1 MSFNP
6 DTLPKVNIYPHSN
19 NGEGVEIIEVS
30 QKHILFNN
38 GIRWMIHHKE
48 NYREEKEM
56 YSSYDLG
63 YGDILISGLGF
74 GILALWLANKPGVKS
89 VTVIEINKEII
100 DLFIKNNKIPDN
112 LTIINDNMITYETN
126 KKYDCLFLD
135 HYEMQ
140 HKDWILNDAKKI
152 SKRIQH
158 DVFWIWS
165 LEPLYMNK
173 MYPDVIK
180 EMDNDK
186 DMWQN
191 KDYYDK
197 WLDFVKFYFY
207 HEKSLYKISKDQLN
221 LYIKTFYP
229 TST

>member
-1 MSFNP
+1 MAFNP
-6 DTLPKVNIYPHSN
+6 DTLPKVNIYPHDN
-19 NGEGVEIIEVS
+19 NGEGVEVIDVS
-30 QKHILFNN
+30 DKYVLFNN
-38 GIRWMIHHKE
+38 GMRWMMHHKK

-74 GILALWLANKPGVKS
+74 GILALWLANKPGVKT
-89 VTVIEINKEII
+89 VTVIEISKEII

-112 LTIINDNMITYETN
+112 LIIINDNMITYQTD

-140 HKDWILNDAKKI
+140 NRDWMLKDAKKI
-152 SKRIQH
+152 SKRIKH
-158 DVFWIWS
+158 DVFWMWP

-173 MYPDVIK
+173 MYPDFKK
-180 EMDNDK
+180 EMSDK
-186 DMWQN
+186 ETWLT

-207 HEKSLYKISKDQLN
+207 HEKSLYKISSDQLN
-221 LYIKTFYP
+221 LYIKTFFP
-229 TST
+229 TPT